1 LKHQIT
7 ARVASPFNATL
18 TGAQENLHHLVLKMC
33 QEHPFHVLYQV
44 YCLSD
49 HLSPTTG
56 NTRQSGRF
64 GSQAT
69 QTDRGT
75 AAGTILDRLR
85 SQSSTSQR
93 VREIEKLCDACLQWA
108 KLPIAKDPAYK
119 LKPKPP
125 SFKVP
130 SYLKILQISN
140 LQIPVTT
147 ASTPLDL
154 TLKYDNCVWIKGYEQ
169 TFTTAGGVNMP
180 KISICQGSDGQEYKQ
195 LV

>member
-1 LKHQIT
+1 
-7 ARVASPFNATL
+7 
-18 TGAQENLHHLVLKMC
+18 MC

-49 HLSPTTG
+49 HSSPTIG

-64 GSQAT
+64 DSQPT
-69 QTDRGT
+69 QTDRST
-75 AAGTILDRLR
+75 AASTILDRLR
-85 SQSSTSQR
+85 CQSTTSQR
-93 VREIEKLCDACLQWA
+93 VRDIEKLCDACLQWA
-108 KLPIAKDPAYK
+108 KYPITKDPIHKAK
-119 LKPKPP
+119 LKPP

-130 SYLKILQISN
+130 SHLKILQISN
-140 LQIPVTT
+140 LQVPVTT

-154 TLKYDNCVWIKGYEQ
+154 TLEYNNCVWIKSYEQ
-169 TFTTAGGVNMP
+169 TFTTAGGVNLP

>member
-1 LKHQIT
+1 
-7 ARVASPFNATL
+7 
-18 TGAQENLHHLVLKMC
+18 MC

-44 YCLSD
+44 FCLSD
-49 HLSPTTG
+49 HSTSPTTG

-64 GSQAT
+64 GSQPT

-75 AAGTILDRLR
+75 AASTILDRLR
-85 SQSSTSQR
+85 SQSTISQR
-93 VREIEKLCDACLQWA
+93 VRDIERLCDACLQWA

-119 LKPKPP
+119 RKQKPP

-140 LQIPVTT
+140 LQVPVTT
-147 ASTPLDL
+147 ASTPLDS

-169 TFTTAGGVNMP
+169 TFTTAGGINMP
-180 KISICQGSDGQEYKQ
+180 KISICQGSDGRGYKQ